1 MTESSIYKSY
11 LYISENQF
19 TLSIFNSENSEKVL
33 EKIFV
38 LEDALNHNKL
48 DELNLFLANNLYDI
62 EKKIGS
68 FIKEI
73 FIIYDSKKFFS
84 INISIK
90 NNNYGEQI
98 NNSSLYR
105 PLQIASQ
112 ECVNTLGKNKIVHMM
127 INKYKIDDK
136 EYSLLPKDLK
146 CNYFSLD
153 IKFICIPIEITKNLE
168 ILMKKFHISV
178 KEIISADYLRGFFTE
193 KEKDL
198 DIWALRI
205 SNGFNENEIRF
216 NEKVMKNEG
225 FFERFFNFFK

>member
-105 PLQIASQ
+105 L
-112 ECVNTLGKNKIVHMM
+112 
-127 INKYKIDDK
+127 
-136 EYSLLPKDLK
+136 
-146 CNYFSLD
+146 CN
-153 IKFICIPIEITKNLE
+153 CCKNL
-168 ILMKKFHISV
+168 KSKQ
-178 KEIISADYLRGFFTE
+178 
-193 KEKDL
+193 
-198 DIWALRI
+198 
-205 SNGFNENEIRF
+205 
-216 NEKVMKNEG
+216 
-225 FFERFFNFFK
+225 